1 MATESDSLAETATP
15 AIQLGKTADPA
26 VYGDLDVSVPQTPA
40 DDDSWTTRPHTLL
53 VGLITLVYFLYA
65 LLHEDPASTS
75 LDDLKRGVKFACI
88 FFLVY
93 CVLQLRDGHF
103 IRPHPAIW
111 RLITGIF
118 ILYEMV
124 LILLLFMKTPD
135 ARAFLKHYD
144 PSLGV
149 QLPEEGFAEDCRL
162 FTPEHPTN
170 AVANFSATLF
180 DRFVVMHFLGW
191 IVGAV
196 MIRSYTV
203 CWLIS
208 ILFEFYELSFAHW
221 LKNFAE
227 CWWDQIIL
235 DVLLCNA
242 AGIWIGMRICRYFEM
257 KKYNWVGWRKI
268 PTVSGRAQRFA
279 AQFTPA
285 NWLPYDWKM
294 FRSATRFWMVLFMV
308 VVLSVMMLNSF
319 FLKTVLWVPA
329 SNSLNVVRLT
339 IWYSAGSYAIAEFYV
354 FMSYTAP
361 SHLPDGATA
370 PSRKLGPRAWLGLG
384 VVVTEICLILKHGQ
398 GMFTAPFPTIVKV
411 SWAIASVLVFG
422 GSTVYFT
429 IVHRNRRALAAAH
442 AKKTN

>member
-1 MATESDSLAETATP
+1 MMMAPEKATSAEPTP
-15 AIQLGKTADPA
+15 AAIQLGKTSDPA
-26 VYGDLDVSVPQTPA
+26 VYGELDAASAPPPA

-53 VGLITLVYFLYA
+53 VGFITLVYFLYA
-65 LLHEDPASTS
+65 LLHQDPASTQV
-75 LDDLKRGVKFACI
+75 DDLKSGVKFACI

-118 ILYEMV
+118 ILYEML
-124 LILLLFMKTPD
+124 LIVLLFLKTPD
-135 ARAFLKHYD
+135 ARQFLRHYD
-144 PSLGV
+144 PRLGV

-170 AVANFSATLF
+170 VMANISATFF
-180 DRFVVMHFLGW
+180 DRFVIMHFLGW
-191 IVGAV
+191 IVGAL

-227 CWWDQIIL
+227 CWWDQVIL
-235 DVLLCNA
+235 DVLVCNA
-242 AGIWIGMRICRYFEM
+242 AGIWLGMRICRYFEM

-268 PTVSGRAQRFA
+268 PTVSGRARRFA

-285 NWLPYDWKM
+285 NWLAYDWKM
-294 FRSATRFWMVLFMV
+294 FRSASRFWMVMFMV
-308 VVLSVMMLNSF
+308 VILSVMMLNSF

-329 SNSLNVVRLT
+329 SNSLNVVRLG

-354 FMSYTAP
+354 FMAYTAP
-361 SHLPDGATA
+361 TNLPQGVAA

-384 VVVTEICLILKHGQ
+384 VVVTEVCLILKHGQ
-398 GMFTAPFPTIVKV
+398 GMFTAPFPTMVKV
-411 SWAIASVLVFG
+411 GWAIAFVLLFG
-422 GSTVYFT
+422 GSSVYFAW
-429 IVHRNRRALAAAH
+429 VHRHRRAQDD
-442 AKKTN
+442 KKTN